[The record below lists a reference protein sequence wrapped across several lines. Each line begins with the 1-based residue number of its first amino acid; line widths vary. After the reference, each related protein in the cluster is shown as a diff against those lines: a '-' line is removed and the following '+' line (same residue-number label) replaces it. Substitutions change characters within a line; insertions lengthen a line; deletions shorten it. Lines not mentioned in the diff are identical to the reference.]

1 MEGMIPINSKQKIAL
16 KLRSGTSKREISGF
30 ERFVRKHRNTHDDSM
45 AFIQFRPD
53 KAGLGWSG
61 PVCVA
66 SLGRFFLKF
75 KRRSDFL
82 GEQSSQVTADRNIS
96 AEFAAVHVVER
107 SSTLVLHFHK
117 PPDINL
123 PYRIEN
129 SLHQAFIT
137 YYQKVVSLTLPFL
150 EHLQSEFTKISFK
163 TVLCYLSYII

>member
-1 MEGMIPINSKQKIAL
+1 MEGMIPINSKQKIAM
-16 KLRSGTSKREISGF
+16 KLRSGNSKREISGF
-30 ERFVRKHRNTHDDSM
+30 ERFVRKHRNTHDDSLV
-45 AFIQFRPD
+45 FIQFRPD

-75 KRRSDFL
+75 KRPSDFL
-82 GEQSSQVTADRNIS
+82 GKQSSQVTADRNIS
-96 AEFAAVHVVER
+96 AEFAAVHIEER

-117 PPDINL
+117 PPDGNL

-150 EHLQSEFTKISFK
+150 GGCVPDAQ
-163 TVLCYLSYII
+163 

>member
-1 MEGMIPINSKQKIAL
+1 MV
-16 KLRSGTSKREISGF
+16 LRDLSE
-30 ERFVRKHRNTHDDSM
+30 NT
-45 AFIQFRPD
+45 
-53 KAGLGWSG
+53 
-61 PVCVA
+61 
-66 SLGRFFLKF
+66 
-75 KRRSDFL
+75 
-82 GEQSSQVTADRNIS
+82 QVTADRNIS

-150 EHLQSEFTKISFK
+150 EHLQSEFTKIRFK